1 MVSAGIDIGSRTIK
15 FVLFENSKIIDYLI
29 TDTTVEPMKRIK
41 EILKDKRF
49 DRMTATGYGRYLMQE
64 SYDCPVVTEI
74 KAYALGAH
82 HLFPS
87 CHTIIDI
94 GGQDTKVIKT
104 KDGNVIDF
112 EMNDRCAAGTGK
124 FLEVMAHT
132 LGYTIDEFGK
142 NALKGTNSI
151 PINSMCTVFAESE
164 VVSLIA
170 RGENKINIALSLHHS
185 IVNRLLPMV
194 SRINPED
201 DIVFAGGV
209 AKNPCMVELLR
220 KRLGNI
226 LIPEEPQIIGAL
238 GAAIIAKGGGE

>member
-15 FVLFENSKIIDYLI
+15 FVLLENSKIIDYLI

-41 EILKDKRF
+41 EIIKDKRF
-49 DRMTATGYGRYLMQE
+49 DRITATGYGRYLMQE
-64 SYDCPVVTEI
+64 SYDCEVITEI
-74 KAYALGAH
+74 KAYAIGAH
-82 HLFPS
+82 YLFPS
-87 CHTIIDI
+87 CRTIIDI
-94 GGQDTKVIKT
+94 GGQDTKVIKIR
-104 KDGNVIDF
+104 DGNVIDF

-164 VVSLIA
+164 VISLIA

-194 SRINPED
+194 SRINPEN

-220 KRLGNI
+220 KKLGNI